1 MIGTLSAYIL
11 PCLLL
16 FVFGYA
22 LFKKVPTFDIFLN
35 GAAKGVSSAVSV
47 LPALV
52 GLICAV
58 SMLRASGVLE
68 WICSLF
74 APILQKVGMPSELLP
89 LALLKSVS
97 GSGSLAMIKDVFEH
111 SGPDSFSGKLASVM
125 LGSSETTFYA
135 LAVYYGAVKITKSR
149 YTVRAAVI
157 ADLVGIAASVIL
169 CRFLYAQ

>member
-1 MIGTLSAYIL
+1 MVNTLSVYIL

-16 FVFGYA
+16 AVFGYA
-22 LFKKVPTFDIFLN
+22 YFKKVLIFDVFLK
-35 GAAKGVSSAVSV
+35 GAAKGISSALSV

-58 SMLRASGVLE
+58 SMLRASGVLD

-74 APILQKVGMPSELLP
+74 APLLQKVGMPAGLLP
-89 LALLKSVS
+89 LALLKPVS
-97 GSGSLAMIKDVFEH
+97 GSGSLAMIKDIFDQN
-111 SGPDSFSGKLASVM
+111 GPDSFSGFLASVM
-125 LGSSETTFYA
+125 LGSSETTFYT

-157 ADLVGIAASVIL
+157 ADLIGIAASVII
-169 CRFLYAQ
+169 CRFLYF

>member
-11 PCLLL
+11 PFLLL

-22 LFKKVPTFDIFLN
+22 FFKKVPTFDIFLN

-157 ADLVGIAASVIL
+157 ADLVGVAASVIL
-169 CRFLYAQ
+169 CRLLYAQ

>member
-1 MIGTLSAYIL
+1 MVSTISVYIL

-16 FVFGYA
+16 TVFGYA
-22 LFKKVPTFDIFLN
+22 FFKKVPTFDVFLN
-35 GAAKGVSSAVSV
+35 GAAKGISSAVSV

-52 GLICAV
+52 GLVCAV

-68 WICSLF
+68 WVCSLF
-74 APILQKVGMPSELLP
+74 APFLQKVGMPSELLP

-97 GSGSLAMIKDVFEH
+97 GSGSLAMVKDVFDH
-111 SGPDSFSGKLASVM
+111 SGPDSFSGFLASVM
-125 LGSSETTFYA
+125 MGSSETTFYA

-157 ADLVGIAASVIL
+157 ADFVGIAASVIV
-169 CRFLYAQ
+169 CQILYA